1 VFLTVTLGGFWA
13 IQRAIFCKKS
23 ISGSI
28 EYTLKTV
35 KGLQTPGAG
44 LKAASKLLPAG
55 IGFFQKT
62 QISQFDCAS
71 CCSHIRLRQSLG
83 PRCGAYISMIKA
95 LTKKFRK
102 GGNYDGT

>member
-35 KGLQTPGAG
+35 RGLQTPGAG

-55 IGFFQKT
+55 IGFFQKA

-71 CCSHIRLRQSLG
+71 CCSRIRLQQSIG
-83 PRCGAYISMIKA
+83 PRFGAYISRIKQ
-95 LTKKFRK
+95 FRK
-102 GGNYDGT
+102 GGKYNGT